1 MWREAAASA
10 FSVASAIP
18 DMDSAGNVSDVF
30 ENVEAGE
37 STGLLALGPALIS
50 SARNANGESLL
61 MVCARCGHTDMAR
74 LILAD
79 SEIDD
84 TDNDGWSALLNA
96 AHKGYV
102 QIVRL
107 LLEAGSAVDQTD
119 LMGWTALMWAVYKNH
134 LPVVEI
140 LLDYTAH
147 VNMIDEEDG
156 LTPLIVAAGRGF
168 TDVVQR
174 LLNAD
179 AQVNACDKF
188 GSTALIWASRKGHLP
203 VVELLLNNGAELDA
217 VGMYSSTA
225 LMLATKGNYISVVEA
240 ILAREPNVNVV
251 DNNGLSALGMA
262 AREGYAEI
270 AEALI
275 HSGSFVNLVDRF
287 GNSILASAVR
297 SGNANIV
304 RMLLDKYADVNARDS
319 ENRTALHLAIDKSY
333 MDMVLVLLEKKPNLE
348 LKNKDGETAL
358 LRAVK
363 SRHVALCQLLVN
375 AGSKISATDNAG
387 DNALHLALRARS
399 RRLTQILLA
408 NPSDSRLLY
417 RPNKLG
423 QTPYSIDQANPQP
436 IIPLIFGPVDSELHM
451 DTMLGYDVYS
461 NVLADIVC
469 EPNLTLPLTVGLY
482 AKWGSGK
489 SLLLSKMKDAMKS
502 FSRSWLDGV
511 ELRWSWSLIFF
522 MLVSCS
528 LFTLICITILSAFN
542 NSGSEIL
549 PAAIGLG
556 AAIFLILAG
565 AYGFI
570 YYGSEIKMWS
580 SSIRAARHMARAIA
594 RIKLVLSVITVH
606 APSRKDKDLATCP
619 VSFLFADYHRL
630 SSIGGEQA
638 LAKIVTTLFEAAE
651 NHYGTFAVRIFTALR
666 SSSGQSADSKLR
678 RMCGIPVVLHTV
690 ISLISLCV
698 SLILLTHYLL
708 NKKQA
713 EPPTNYLVAAL
724 VLLVIFVATIMMPI
738 YIFLFHVTT
747 NVPKRQ
753 INSAALN
760 VQKLRFEGFMQ
771 KMQQQVD
778 LLTDTIHSLDAFTRS
793 QTRLLVVVDG
803 LDNCEQQKMVQALD
817 ALDLLFSSRP
827 NRPFIVTLAIDPHII
842 ISAINHNMKSALSGT
857 ELTGYD
863 YLQNIVNMPFY
874 LHNSALRQLQN
885 NLREKRESLAEWKE
899 RFRRQDTFHGSHLS
913 LRDHSAG
920 DARYRKSTGV
930 GVLGTRNLGY
940 SLLNDDYFS
949 NMNPRAMKR
958 IVNALTL
965 TGRLMRSFE
974 IEFSW
979 LTLGHWVSLIEQWPF
994 RMSWLIDRASDLS
1007 NDSFSLAQVY
1017 YQLKEEIPKR
1027 DTLGELDRNAD
1038 NFEAFLERAC
1048 ISGSEMLTIG
1058 HVKRFV
1064 PCTSNLDPYLRKLI
1078 RERRG
1083 DMEPTKLHPV
1093 PTAPGSLTPGSI
1105 VTGPAR
1111 YLFGDDAAWTCIEVP
1126 LVEMKIDDIVE
1137 LVAKLDIP
1145 LERMNAL
1152 LAFIR
1157 SLNLN
1162 GLVLQTC
1169 DLEELHRSLR
1179 MSLGDWTLLK
1189 LLIETLRT
1197 FVPFTS
1203 GSHRKQTGTTV
1214 ILQQTNSMS
1223 SLQDSRRKLT
1233 SQNEIES
1240 DHQWLME
1247 SLQSMDAIQVEDGLV
1262 DADGSLKSSKIRFEE
1277 TGDDDR
1283 ASEADSTESMFGSQE
1298 NLLESPS
1305 IDVRRQTG
1313 TREDMMKRMRLD
1325 STQVPEELS
1334 TSLLRRSTGVRRQT
1348 SVASEADE
1356 NQVTVQRRRVGESEK
1371 PDLRNIFNNGNV

>member
-1 MWREAAASA
+1 
-10 FSVASAIP
+10 
-18 DMDSAGNVSDVF
+18 MDSGNVADVF
-30 ENVEAGE
+30 ESVETGDCN
-37 STGLLALGPALIS
+37 GLLALGQSFIS
-50 SARNANGESLL
+50 QARNANGESLL
-61 MVCARCGHTDMAR
+61 MVCARCGHTDIAR
-74 LILAD
+74 LVIAE
-79 SEIDD
+79 SELDD

-96 AHKGYV
+96 AHKGHIEIV
-102 QIVRL
+102 QL
-107 LLEAGSAVDQTD
+107 LLDAGSAVDQTD

-134 LPVVEI
+134 LPVVEV
-140 LLDYTAH
+140 LLEFTAH

-168 TDVVQR
+168 TDIVQK
-174 LLNAD
+174 LIIAD

-203 VVELLLNNGAELDA
+203 VIELLLNNGAELDA

-225 LMLATKGNYISVVEA
+225 LMLATRGNYISVVEA

-251 DNNGLSALGMA
+251 DNNGLSALGIA

-275 HSGSFVNLVDRF
+275 HSGSFVNLIDRF

-348 LKNKDGETAL
+348 LKNKDGETPL

-436 IIPLIFGPVDSELHM
+436 IIPLIFGPVDSELHV

-511 ELRWSWSLIFF
+511 ELRWSWSLICSLL
-522 MLVSCS
+522 MLCS
-528 LFTLICITILSAFN
+528 LFTLVGVTALAVSANTKVLVAFVVMGGVVF
-542 NSGSEIL
+542 STLVGI
-549 PAAIGLG
+549 
-556 AAIFLILAG
+556 
-565 AYGFI
+565 YGII
-570 YYGSEIKMWS
+570 YYGSEVKMWS
-580 SSIRAARHMARAIA
+580 SSICAARHMARALA
-594 RIKLVLSVITVH
+594 QIKLVLSVITVH
-606 APSRKDKDLATCP
+606 APLRKEKDLATCP

-666 SSSGQSADSKLR
+666 SSQGSDSKLR
-678 RMCGIPVVLHTV
+678 KMCGLPVVLHFA
-690 ISLISLCV
+690 IILLSLSI

-708 NKKQA
+708 NMDSLFSD
-713 EPPTNYLVAAL
+713 PNYLIASL
-724 VLLVIFVATIMMPI
+724 
-738 YIFLFHVTT
+738 IFLGVFVCIAIYPLYILLFYVTT
-747 NVPKRQ
+747 NVPKRR

-760 VQKLRFEGFMQ
+760 VDKLRFEGFMQ
-771 KMQQQVD
+771 KLQQEVD

-913 LRDHSAG
+913 LRDHGAS
-920 DARYRKSTGV
+920 DARYRKSTAAGV
-930 GVLGTRNLGY
+930 IGTRNLGY
-940 SLLNDDYFS
+940 TLLTDDYFS

-974 IEFSW
+974 IDFSW
-979 LTLGHWVSLIEQWPF
+979 VTLGHWVSLIEQWPY

-1007 NDSFSLAQVY
+1007 NESFSLIQVY
-1017 YQLKEEIPKR
+1017 YQLREEIPKK
-1027 DTLGELDRNAD
+1027 DTLNELDRNAD

-1048 ISGSEMLTIG
+1048 TSSTEMLTVG
-1058 HVKRFV
+1058 HIKRFV

-1083 DMEPTKLHPV
+1083 DAEPPKLHPV
-1093 PTAPGSLTPGSI
+1093 ATAPGSLTPGAV

-1111 YLFGDDAAWTCIEVP
+1111 HLFGDESAWTSIDTP
-1126 LVEMKIDDIVE
+1126 LVEMKIDDIAE
-1137 LVAKLDIP
+1137 LASKLDIP
-1145 LERMNAL
+1145 LERMNTL
-1152 LAFIR
+1152 LSSIR

-1179 MSLGDWTLLK
+1179 MNLGDWTLLK

-1197 FVPFTS
+1197 FVPFSS
-1203 GSHRKQTGTTV
+1203 GVPRKQTGTTV
-1214 ILQQTNSMS
+1214 ILQQSNSMT
-1223 SLQDSRRKLT
+1223 SLQETRRKLT
-1233 SQNEIES
+1233 SQTEIES

-1247 SLQSMDAIQVEDGLV
+1247 SLQSMDAVQADDGLI
-1262 DADGSLKSSKIRFEE
+1262 DTDGSLKSLNVRFKQEE
-1277 TGDDDR
+1277 EECEDDDR

-1305 IDVRRQTG
+1305 IDLRRQTG
-1313 TREDMMKRMRLD
+1313 TREDMMKKMRVD
-1325 STQVPEELS
+1325 SMQVNDELS
-1334 TSLLRRSTGVRRQT
+1334 TSLLRRAAVRRQT
-1348 SVASEADE
+1348 SVVSESSE
-1356 NQVTVQRRRVGESEK
+1356 NQITVQRRRQGGNSDAEK
-1371 PDLRNIFNNGNV
+1371 PDMRNIFNNGNM

>member
-651 NHYGTFAVRIFTALR
+651 NHYGTFAVRIFTAL
-666 SSSGQSADSKLR
+666 S
-678 RMCGIPVVLHTV
+678 
-690 ISLISLCV
+690 
-698 SLILLTHYLL
+698 
-708 NKKQA
+708 
-713 EPPTNYLVAAL
+713 YLVAAL

-1179 MSLGDWTLLK
+1179 
-1189 LLIETLRT
+1189 
-1197 FVPFTS
+1197 
-1203 GSHRKQTGTTV
+1203 
-1214 ILQQTNSMS
+1214 QTNSMS

>member
-18 DMDSAGNVSDVF
+18 DMDSAGNIADVF

-37 STGLLALGPALIS
+37 SATALALGPAFIS

-61 MVCARCGHTDMAR
+61 MVCARCGHTDIVR

-79 SEIDD
+79 SEIED
-84 TDNDGWSALLNA
+84 TDNEGWSALLNS
-96 AHKGYV
+96 AHKGHV
-102 QIVRL
+102 DIVRL
-107 LLEAGSAVDQTD
+107 LLEAGCAVDQTD
-119 LMGWTALMWAVYKNH
+119 LMGWTPLMWAVYKNH
-134 LPVVEI
+134 GAIVDL
-140 LLDYTAH
+140 LLDYSAH

-168 TDVVQR
+168 TDIVQR
-174 LLNAD
+174 LINAD

-203 VVELLLNNGAELDA
+203 VIELLLNNGAELDA

-225 LMLATKGNYISVVEA
+225 LMLATRGNYISVVEA

-319 ENRTALHLAIDKSY
+319 DNRTALHLAIDKSY

-348 LKNKDGETAL
+348 LKNKDGETPL

-423 QTPYSIDQANPQP
+423 QTPYSIDQSNPQP
-436 IIPLIFGPVDSELHM
+436 IIPLIFGPVDSELNM
-451 DTMLGYDVYS
+451 DTMLGYDIYS

-522 MLVSCS
+522 LLLVCS
-528 LFTLICITILSAFN
+528 LFTLIAVTALSVTANLELLFAVIVV
-542 NSGSEIL
+542 GSMV
-549 PAAIGLG
+549 
-556 AAIFLILAG
+556 FLALVGI
-565 AYGFI
+565 YGII
-570 YYGSEIKMWS
+570 YYGSEVKMWS
-580 SSIRAARHMARAIA
+580 SSIRAARHMARVLA

-606 APSRKDKDLATCP
+606 APLRKEKDLATCP

-638 LAKIVTTLFEAAE
+638 LGKIVTTLFEAAE

-666 SSSGQSADSKLR
+666 SSSGQSSDSKLR
-678 RMCGIPVVLHTV
+678 RMCGFPVVLV
-690 ISLISLCV
+690 SILSMISLSV
-698 SLILLTHYLL
+698 SLIMLTHYFINRENMLV
-708 NKKQA
+708 
-713 EPPTNYLVAAL
+713 EPTNYLIAAAIF
-724 VLLVIFVATIMMPI
+724 LVIFVLTII
-738 YIFLFHVTT
+738 YPLYILLVYVTT
-747 NVPKRQ
+747 NVPKKR
-753 INSAALN
+753 INAAALN
-760 VQKLRFEGFMQ
+760 VDKLRFEGFMQ
-771 KMQQQVD
+771 KLQQEVD

-913 LRDHSAG
+913 LRDHNAG
-920 DARYRKSTGV
+920 DARYRKSTGI

-940 SLLNDDYFS
+940 TLLNDDYFS
-949 NMNPRAMKR
+949 SMNPRAMKR

-1017 YQLKEEIPKR
+1017 YQLKEEIPKK
-1027 DTLGELDRNAD
+1027 DALTELDRNSD
-1038 NFEAFLERAC
+1038 NFEMFLERAC
-1048 ISGSEMLTIG
+1048 TSGVEMLTIG

-1083 DMEPTKLHPV
+1083 ELDPPKLHPV
-1093 PTAPGSLTPGSI
+1093 QTAPGSLTQGSI
-1105 VTGPAR
+1105 VMGPAR
-1111 YLFGDDAAWTCIEVP
+1111 YLFGDEAAWSCIEVP
-1126 LVEMKIDDIVE
+1126 LVEMKIDDIVQ

-1145 LERMNAL
+1145 LDRMNGL
-1152 LAFIR
+1152 LASIR

-1179 MSLGDWTLLK
+1179 LSLGDWTLFR
-1189 LLIETLRT
+1189 LLVETLRP

-1203 GSHRKQTGTTV
+1203 GSHRKQTGATV
-1214 ILQQTNSMS
+1214 ILQQANSMS
-1223 SLQDSRRKLT
+1223 SLHESRRKLT
-1233 SQNEIES
+1233 SQNELES

-1262 DADGSLKSSKIRFEE
+1262 DADGSMKSSKIRFEE
-1277 TGDDDR
+1277 ATDDDR

-1334 TSLLRRSTGVRRQT
+1334 NSLLRRSLVRRQST
-1348 SVASEADE
+1348 VVSDADE
-1356 NQVTVQRRRVGESEK
+1356 NQVTVQRRRGGDTDK
-1371 PDLRNIFNNGNV
+1371 PDLRKIFNNGNV